1 MDHDFGEWVTV
12 LLYKAAHH
20 IALKVY
26 TVKSP
31 WLSIK
36 FDDEYGEDL
45 GSWIVK
51 TLSLLPI

>member
-12 LLYKAAHH
+12 LLYRAVHH

-31 WLSIK
+31 
-36 FDDEYGEDL
+36 
-45 GSWIVK
+45 
-51 TLSLLPI
+51 